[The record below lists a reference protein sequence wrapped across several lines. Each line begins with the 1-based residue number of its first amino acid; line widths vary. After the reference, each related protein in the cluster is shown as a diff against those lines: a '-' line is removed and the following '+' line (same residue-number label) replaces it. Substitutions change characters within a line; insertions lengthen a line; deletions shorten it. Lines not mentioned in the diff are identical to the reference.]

1 MDNIGQQGLT
11 FYFQDAVVDEH
22 SGSLDGYSKLGL
34 ASDHFRLN
42 KFADAG
48 DGNYRVVY
56 EEVVRF
62 VDAAHVQIASRRP
75 CKDSICN
82 YCER

>member
-1 MDNIGQQGLT
+1 MDNVGQEGLT

-22 SGSLDGYSKLGL
+22 SGSLDGYLKLGL

-62 VDAAHVQIASRRP
+62 VDAAHA
-75 CKDSICN
+75 
-82 YCER
+82 

>member
-1 MDNIGQQGLT
+1 MVEGLT

-75 CKDSICN
+75 CKDSPGN